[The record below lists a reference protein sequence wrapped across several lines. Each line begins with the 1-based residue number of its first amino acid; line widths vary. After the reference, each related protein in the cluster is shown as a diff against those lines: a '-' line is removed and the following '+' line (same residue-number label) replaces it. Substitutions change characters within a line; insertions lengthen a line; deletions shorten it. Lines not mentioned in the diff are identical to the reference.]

1 METNKETRTE
11 LKDVINYNPEQY
23 LTDAE
28 IAVIQQVFKGNHFLL
43 NALRKIMWPTMF
55 DAQTPIEHMGKEMFD
70 AGRDWAAIPA
80 EEAKILAVARQDAMK
95 FVIGGL
101 IHLKTIAN
109 QQLETEEESAIRRGK
124 DSAQ

>member
-1 METNKETRTE
+1 MENNQDKRAQ

-28 IAVIQQVFKGNHFLL
+28 VAVIQQVFKDNHFLL
-43 NALRKIMWPTMF
+43 NALRKIFWPTF
-55 DAQTPIEHMGKEMFD
+55 YDSQTPIEHFGKDMFD
-70 AGRDWAAIPA
+70 AGRDWAQIPA
-80 EEAKILAVARQDAMK
+80 EEAKVLAVARQDAMK
-95 FVIGGL
+95 FIVGGL

-109 QQLETEEESAIRRGK
+109 QKVETADELSNRQQK